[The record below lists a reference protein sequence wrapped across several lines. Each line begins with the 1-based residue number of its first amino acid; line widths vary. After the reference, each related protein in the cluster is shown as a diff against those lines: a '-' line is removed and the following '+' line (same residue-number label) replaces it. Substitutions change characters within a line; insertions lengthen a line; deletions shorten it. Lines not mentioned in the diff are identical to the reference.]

1 MFVVKRRSQGLT
13 RKVRFANIRKPFMVL
28 LSAVIQELKLT
39 RFALCYSN
47 FSFFSFWAR
56 NEL

>member
-1 MFVVKRRSQGLT
+1 MFVLKRRSQRLT
-13 RKVRFANIRKPFMVL
+13 LKEKFANIRKPFTVL

-39 RFALCYSN
+39 RFCN
-47 FSFFSFWAR
+47 FSFMAR